1 MIDESLW
8 CSTGF
13 VVFEDLTPGPKA
25 VSISRALCS
34 RNSIK
39 VVEAEQASDTDLR
52 RGMRVLPSLVL
63 ARELYTFLIGYY
75 NKKNVS
81 RW

>member
-52 RGMRVLPSLVL
+52 RGWEDYAPPSCKQSVISWS
-63 ARELYTFLIGYY
+63 A
-75 NKKNVS
+75 S
-81 RW
+81 C